1 MSKEVLKFILFILAA
16 LTTAVSGYQSGAP
29 ATGDEEES
37 PKRRGR
43 PAKAKPADD
52 EDEEDEE
59 EDEDEDEPKKG
70 KGKSKS
76 MFEEEAPKRRGR
88 PAKAKP
94 ADADDE
100 DEEDEEE
107 EDEEEDEISD
117 AVLTA
122 KAKKY
127 IADGGTRAELK
138 KLIVKYI
145 KKGDEPLVPN
155 VAENKRPAFLAELQK
170 MTKAL

>member
-1 MSKEVLKFILFILAA
+1 MSKEVLKFILFILAT
-16 LTTAVSGYQSGAP
+16 LTTAISGYQSGAP

-43 PAKAKPADD
+43 PAKAKPSDD
-52 EDEEDEE
+52 EDDEDEEEEDEE
-59 EDEDEDEPKKG
+59 EDDPKKG

-94 ADADDE
+94 SDDEDDE
-100 DEEDEEE
+100 DEDDED
-107 EDEEEDEISD
+107 DEEDEITD

>member
-1 MSKEVLKFILFILAA
+1 MSKEVLKFILFILAT
-16 LTTAVSGYQSGAP
+16 LTTAISGYQSGAP

-37 PKRRGR
+37 TKRRGR

-52 EDEEDEE
+52 EDEEDE
-59 EDEDEDEPKKG
+59 D
-70 KGKSKS
+70 
-76 MFEEEAPKRRGR
+76 
-88 PAKAKP
+88 
-94 ADADDE
+94 
-100 DEEDEEE
+100 E

-145 KKGDEPLVPN
+145 KKGDEPLVPS